1 MKTLVKRLTL
11 IALAIFC
18 VAAMMLNTFAA
29 VAGFDPID
37 PCSSANGTYC
47 VYCQTENLYTD
58 TTDRCVSVTNIGTAA
73 VCQELEILSQRTYCR
88 NCGVVQ
94 HEVYEY
100 RKTNHPNR
108 YYDEEN
114 NAYFCNACGF
124 YGTLPE

>member
-1 MKTLVKRLTL
+1 MKLMLKRFTL
-11 IALAIFC
+11 ITMAIFC

-58 TTDRCVSVTNIGTAA
+58 TTDRCVSTENIGSAA
-73 VCQELEILSQRTYCR
+73 VCQKLTMLLQRTYCR

-100 RKTNHPNR
+100 RNTTHPNR
-108 YYDEEN
+108 YYDPITGK
-114 NAYFCNACGF
+114 YSCPACGF
-124 YGTLPE
+124 SEKP